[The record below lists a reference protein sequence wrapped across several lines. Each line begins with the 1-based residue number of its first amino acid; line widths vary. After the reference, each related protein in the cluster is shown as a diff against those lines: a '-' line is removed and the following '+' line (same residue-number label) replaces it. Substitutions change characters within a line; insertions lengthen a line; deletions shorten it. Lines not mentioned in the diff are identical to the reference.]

1 MRTKQ
6 PVGLQDRK
14 TAPSAKQSLVL
25 GAKMPATAVGGTK
38 QNSLP
43 MNPPPQLLS
52 PGPWTL
58 PLLEGGQALPKII
71 KYRSIHV
78 VANLVLK
85 RFLKQCKSC
94 SNQKY

>member
-43 MNPPPQLLS
+43 MNPPPQLLT
-52 PGPWTL
+52 PCAWTVTL
-58 PLLEGGQALPKII
+58 
-71 KYRSIHV
+71 H
-78 VANLVLK
+78 
-85 RFLKQCKSC
+85 
-94 SNQKY
+94 